1 MTTKADIDAAQKAI
15 DAANNAICK
24 LDLCGLHDCAWQSHY
39 GYQRIID
46 YNKEQLEEDE
56 K

>member
-24 LDLCGLHDCAWQSHY
+24 LDLCGLHDCAWQAHY